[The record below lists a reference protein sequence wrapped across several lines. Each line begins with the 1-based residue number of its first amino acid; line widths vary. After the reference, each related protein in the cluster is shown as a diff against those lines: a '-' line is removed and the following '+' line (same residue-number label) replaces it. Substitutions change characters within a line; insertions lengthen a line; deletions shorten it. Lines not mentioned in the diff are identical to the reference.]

1 MKKYF
6 SVFVVILCLVV
17 FSCSTSDADK
27 SVEAGIAGVAFVEK
41 SLDDVI
47 LQAKEENKLILID
60 FFSPT

>member
-6 SVFVVILCLVV
+6 TVFVVMMCLVV
-17 FSCSTSDADK
+17 FSCSTGDK
-27 SVEAGIAGVAFVEK
+27 SVETGVTGVAFIEQ

-47 LQAKEENKLILID
+47 TLAKAENKIILID

>member
-6 SVFVVILCLVV
+6 TVFVVILCLVV
-17 FSCSTSDADK
+17 FSCSTGDK
-27 SVEAGIAGVAFVEK
+27 SVETGITGVAFVEK

-47 LQAKEENKLILID
+47 AQAKVENKLILID

>member
-6 SVFVVILCLVV
+6 PVFVVIMCLVV
-17 FSCSTSDADK
+17 FSCSTGDK
-27 SVEAGIAGVAFVEK
+27 TIETGVAGVAFVEK

>member
-6 SVFVVILCLVV
+6 SYFVVIMCLIV
-17 FSCSTSDADK
+17 FSCSTGNK
-27 SVEAGIAGVAFVEK
+27 SVETGPTGVAFVEK

-47 LQAKEENKLILID
+47 AQAKEENKLILID

>member
-6 SVFVVILCLVV
+6 TVFVVTMCLIV
-17 FSCSTSDADK
+17 FSCTTGNK
-27 SVEAGIAGVAFVEK
+27 SVETKLTPVAFVEK

-47 LQAKEENKLILID
+47 AQAKEENKLILID

>member
-6 SVFVVILCLVV
+6 TVLVVMMSLVV
-17 FSCSTSDADK
+17 FSCSTGDK
-27 SVEAGIAGVAFVEK
+27 GVETSVAWFEK

-47 LQAKEENKLILID
+47 TQAKAENKLILID

>member
-6 SVFVVILCLVV
+6 TVFVVMMCLVV
-17 FSCSTSDADK
+17 FSCSTGDK
-27 SVEAGIAGVAFVEK
+27 SVETGVAGVAFVEK

-47 LQAKEENKLILID
+47 AQAKEENKLILID